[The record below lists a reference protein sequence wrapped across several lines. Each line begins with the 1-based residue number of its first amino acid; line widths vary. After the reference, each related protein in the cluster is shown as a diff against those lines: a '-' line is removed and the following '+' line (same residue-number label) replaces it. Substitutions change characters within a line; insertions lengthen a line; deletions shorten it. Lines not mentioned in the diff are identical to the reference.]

1 MELDDRALPL
11 TRGQLDIWLAQELGH
26 SGAEWQLGLFVR
38 INGTVVRDP
47 LERAIRQVVQ
57 EAEPLR
63 AAFFEV
69 NGRVFQRVIDYPDVE
84 LAFYDLSGSRDPEQE
99 ARGIASSIQRLLM
112 PFTGPLFKFALFRT
126 RPDEHY
132 WFACCHHII
141 TDGTGLALVG
151 RRIAAIYSAIV
162 SDRPTPPCLFRLAG
176 GPGQQRVELRS
187 VHRLSGRSGLL
198 EREISTWDRYRVIS
212 CPKPRATGKRIGRL
226 SRFNWTRPSSA
237 ESKIYPKG
245 WASVDHRSSPRR
257 APYWCVGSTLTV
269 QKSCSTSR
277 SAGECIHRQSCFP
290 GWLPVLCRCY

>member
-1 MELDDRALPL
+1 MQLGDRALPL

-38 INGTVVRDP
+38 INGTVVRDS

-63 AAFFEV
+63 ASFFEV

-99 ARGIASSIQRLLM
+99 ARGIASSIQRVLM

-151 RRIAAIYSAIV
+151 GRIAAVYSAIV
-162 SDRPTPPCLFRLAG
+162 SGRPTPPAYFGSLEDLVNNELNYEASTDYLEDQAYWNEKFP
-176 GPGQQRVELRS
+176 PGQVLGLS
-187 VHRLSGRSGLL
+187 VAPSR
-198 EREISTWDRYRVIS
+198 ER
-212 CPKPRATGKRIGRL
+212 PG
-226 SRFNWTRPSSA
+226 
-237 ESKIYPKG
+237 
-245 WASVDHRSSPRR
+245 SVL
-257 APYWCVGSTLTV
+257 AV
-269 QKSCSTSR
+269 
-277 SAGECIHRQSCFP
+277 
-290 GWLPVLCRCY
+290 